1 MALKFEVDN
10 LDGLDDSIKTLYTEE
25 GGKFRLGV
33 EGLPAG
39 EDVSGLKTALASE
52 RDARKAAEKK
62 TKETETAAAAAAT
75 KKAEEKG
82 DFEQLFKSSQDKLTE
97 RDGELATL
105 RSGIA
110 GEKRTN
116 AAMKMAGEM
125 AEGENIGLLSTF
137 IERRLQHTD
146 DGLKVTDAAGNLTV
160 SSVADLAKEFS
171 ADPRYASLL
180 KGSQSSGGGASGG
193 GTGGGSAGAQSVT
206 REQFAALDPV
216 AQMKHIK
223 GGGLVT
229 A

>member
-1 MALKFEVDN
+1 MPLQFELEN
-10 LDGLDDSIKTLYTEE
+10 LDGLDDGVKALYTED

-52 RDARKAAEKK
+52 REARKAAEKK

-116 AAMKMAGEM
+116 AAMAMAGKL
-125 AEGENIGLLSTF
+125 AEGENISLLSTF

-146 DGLKVTDAAGNLTV
+146 DGLKVTDAAGNLTI
-160 SSVADLAKEFS
+160 STLTDLEKEFS
-171 ADPRYASLL
+171 VDPHFASLL
-180 KGSQSSGGGASGG
+180 KGSQSSGGGAAGG
-193 GTGGGSAGAQSVT
+193 GTGGGSAGAQTVT
-206 REQFAALDPV
+206 REQFAALDPA
-216 AQMKHIK
+216 AQMKHVK